1 MINNPMLI
9 SHGTLRSTDF
19 SQRLRITKEAGY
31 NAIGLNAGS
40 ISNRGGE
47 YQRIRQSG
55 TTDSE
60 ILHQLQQSGIQIG
73 ELEALVI
80 GNDEQAQLFL
90 QLARTFSV
98 SVIQTIG
105 LFQVGKAS
113 NPLDID
119 STVTWLQKFSKELR
133 PTGTRIALEFIPT
146 TPIPDVDTAQMIVD
160 RVSQPNVGIC
170 VDLWHIERGLG
181 MSELEKVRWEHV
193 FNVQISDG
201 SLVPEEPDY
210 IRDCIINRRC
220 LAEGQFRVEKFIEYF
235 TKLPSTTPIGIEVLS
250 NSLDALTIDEKI
262 SSLIRS
268 RVIAQSSHYSS

>member
-1 MINNPMLI
+1 MLI

-19 SQRLRITKEAGY
+19 PQRLRIAKESGY
-31 NAIGLNAGS
+31 DAIGLNAGS
-40 ISNRGGE
+40 ISNSHGE
-47 YQRIRQSG
+47 YQRIRESG

-60 ILHQLQQSGIQIG
+60 ILHQLQQSGIRIG

-90 QLARTFSV
+90 QLAKTFSV

-119 STVTWLQKFSKELR
+119 STVTWLQKFSEELR
-133 PTGTRIALEFIPT
+133 PTGTRIAVEFIPT

-160 RVSQPNVGIC
+160 RVSQPHVGIC
-170 VDLWHIERGLG
+170 VDLWHVERGLG
-181 MSELEKVRWEHV
+181 MSELEKVRWENV

-201 SLVPEEPDY
+201 SLVPEETNY
-210 IRDCIINRRC
+210 IRDCIANRRC
-220 LAEGQFRVEKFIEYF
+220 LADGQFRLEKFIKYF
-235 TKLPSTTPIGIEVLS
+235 AELPTTTPIGIEVLS

-262 SSLIRS
+262 SSLIRC
-268 RVIAQSSHYSS
+268 REIAQSTYSSS

>member
-1 MINNPMLI
+1 MLI

-19 SQRLRITKEAGY
+19 PLRLRIAQESGY
-31 NAIGLNAGS
+31 DAIGLNAGS
-40 ISNRGGE
+40 ISNSHGE
-47 YQRIRQSG
+47 YQRIRESD

-60 ILHQLQQSGIQIG
+60 ILHQLQQSGIRIG

-90 QLARTFSV
+90 QLAKTFSV

-119 STVTWLQKFSKELR
+119 STVTWLQKFSEELR
-133 PTGTRIALEFIPT
+133 PTGTRIAVEFIPT

-160 RVSQPNVGIC
+160 RVSQPHVGIC
-170 VDLWHIERGLG
+170 VDLWHVERGLG
-181 MSELEKVRWEHV
+181 MSELEKVRWENV

-201 SLVPEEPDY
+201 SLVPEETNY
-210 IRDCIINRRC
+210 IRDCISNRRC
-220 LAEGQFRVEKFIEYF
+220 LADGQFRLEKFIKYF
-235 TKLPSTTPIGIEVLS
+235 AELPTTTPIGIEVLS

-262 SSLIRS
+262 SSLIRC
-268 RVIAQSSHYSS
+268 REIAQSTYYSS

>member
-1 MINNPMLI
+1 MLI
-9 SHGTLRSTDF
+9 SHGTLRSADF
-19 SQRLRITKEAGY
+19 SQRLRIAKESGY
-31 NAIGLNAGS
+31 DAIGLNAGS
-40 ISNRGGE
+40 VSNRSGE

-55 TTDSE
+55 TSDSE
-60 ILHQLQQSGIQIG
+60 ILHLLQESGIRIG

-90 QLARTFSV
+90 QLAKTFSV

-119 STVTWLQKFSKELR
+119 STVQWLKKFSEELR

-146 TPIPDVDTAQMIVD
+146 TPIPDVDTAQMIAD

-181 MSELEKVRWEHV
+181 MSELEKVRWENV

-201 SLVPEEPDY
+201 TLAPEEPDY

-220 LAEGQFRVEKFIEYF
+220 LSEGQFRLGKFIEFF
-235 TKLPSTTPIGIEVLS
+235 TKIPSTTPIGIEVLS

-268 RVIAQSSHYSS
+268 REIAQSTQYFS